1 MSLEPLMN
9 NIIAMSPP
17 VAAAVKA
24 EVAENFEGAT
34 PKAVSLHELEAAIR
48 AEGETDPNELIK
60 RRFLCKGGAGIL
72 AAETGCGKS
81 SFVMQIAIHW
91 GAGLPCF
98 GMAPTRPLKIL
109 LIQAENDDRDLQE
122 EISGVCRG
130 ASDIG
135 HLSSTQ
141 IAAAKDTV
149 KIISDATHSGGDF
162 VELLYKVLE
171 REPET
176 DLVIVDPLFSFAGC
190 NLTDQESVS
199 RFLRNQINPLLQEYG
214 VAMLFVHHTQ
224 KPSRTAEPN
233 ANFNTAYSY
242 HGSAEIINW
251 ARFALILER
260 FKAKDGSVFF
270 RLSAPKRGRRL
281 GWENDAKYLRWSDSY
296 IYWEEL
302 TSAPEMSASTAAT
315 PEERAELREQEKHRR
330 LEEDAEHAAELLQP
344 GQAMTAADFRRA
356 VSGRL
361 GITNK
366 DKIETVIAVCV
377 ERGLVVDRPPKTE
390 EKTSPAVRR
399 MIERP
404 RAVFEQ
410 PAELGDQGALF
421 DFPEIEGD
429 CLGRSG

>member
-1 MSLEPLMN
+1 MSLEQLTK

-81 SFVMQIAIHW
+81 SFVMQIALHW
-91 GAGLPCF
+91 GAGLTCF
-98 GMAPTRPLKIL
+98 GMEPTRPLKIL
-109 LIQAENDDRDLQE
+109 LIQAENDSRDLLE

-130 ASDIG
+130 ASSIE
-135 HLSSTQ
+135 HLSFQQ
-141 IAAAKDTV
+141 IEAAKEAV
-149 KIISDATHSGGDF
+149 KIISDATHSGDGF
-162 VELLYKVLE
+162 VGMLHDVLE
-171 REPET
+171 RGQGT

-190 NLTDQESVS
+190 DLADQERVS
-199 RFLRNQINPLLQEYG
+199 RFLRNQINPLLQEHG

-224 KPSRTAEPN
+224 KPSRTTMPN
-233 ANFNTAYSY
+233 LNFNTAYSY

-260 FKAKDGSVFF
+260 FKDKDDNVFF

-281 GWENDAKYLRWSDSY
+281 GWDGDAKYLRWSDTC

-302 TSAPEMSASTAAT
+302 PSAPEMASSTAAT
-315 PEERAELREQEKHRR
+315 PEERAKLKALEKERK
-330 LEEDAEHAAELLQP
+330 LIEDALCAVEVLRP
-344 GQAMTAADFRRA
+344 GQAMTATEFRRA
-356 VSGRL
+356 VAGRL
-361 GITNK
+361 GISSNGRVES
-366 DKIETVIAVCV
+366 IVAVCV
-377 ERGLVVDRPPKTE
+377 DRGMVVKRPPTKE
-390 EKTSPAVRR
+390 EKTSNAVRQ

-404 RAVFEQ
+404 STSFELS
-410 PAELGDQGALF
+410 EVVGLEQGSF
-421 DFPEIEGD
+421 F
-429 CLGRSG
+429 

>member
-24 EVAENFEGAT
+24 EVAENSEI
-34 PKAVSLHELEAAIR
+34 PKAVSLHELEEKIR
-48 AEGETDPNELIK
+48 AEGEADPNELIK

-81 SFVMQIAIHW
+81 SFVMQIALHW
-91 GAGLPCF
+91 GAGLTCF

-149 KIISDATHSGGDF
+149 KIISDATHSGDSF
-162 VELLYKVLE
+162 VKLLYKVLE

-199 RFLRNQINPLLQEYG
+199 HFLRNQINPLLQAYG

-224 KPSRTAEPN
+224 KPSRTTMPDL
-233 ANFNTAYSY
+233 NFNPAYSY

-260 FKAKDGSVFF
+260 FKDKDGNLFF

-281 GWENDAKYLRWSDSY
+281 GWEGDAKYLRWSDDY
-296 IYWEEL
+296 IYWEEIEQ
-302 TSAPEMSASTAAT
+302 PEMAPSTAAT
-315 PEERAELREQEKHRR
+315 PEERAELKEREKERK
-330 LEEDAEHAAELLQP
+330 LIEDATRAAEILRP

-356 VSGRL
+356 VTGQM
-361 GITNK
+361 GITSK
-366 DKIETVIAVCV
+366 DRVENIIAVCV
-377 ERGLVVDRPPKTE
+377 ERGMVVDRPPKTE
-390 EKTSPAVRR
+390 EKTNNAVRR

-404 RAVFEQ
+404 AAVFEQ
-410 PAELGDQGALF
+410 PAAVFEQPAFF
-421 DFPEIEGD
+421 DLPEIEGD